1 MEIASLLWVCITA
14 FLVVF
19 IVLTALALFMHI
31 IIHLFPEK
39 INNEDPLTAAIIS
52 AVINANYPGR
62 KISGIRE
69 EK

>member
-1 MEIASLLWVCITA
+1 MEIASLLWVCVTA

-19 IVLTALALFMHI
+19 LVLTVLAFFMRI

-39 INNEDPLTAAIIS
+39 INNEDSLFAAVIS
-52 AVINANYPGR
+52 AVMNANYPGR

>member
-1 MEIASLLWVCITA
+1 MEIASLLWVCVTA

-19 IVLTALALFMHI
+19 LVLTVLAFFMRI

-39 INNEDPLTAAIIS
+39 NNNEDSLTAAVIS
-52 AVINANYPGR
+52 AVMNANYPGR